1 MGLRLQR
8 QSEAIKE
15 KTDSQVAIGDALYEL
30 PDNPDL
36 ELGDALLETLG
47 TNAEDLFQAE
57 NITKKEEEYLILEKI
72 KDE

>member
-1 MGLRLQR
+1 M
-8 QSEAIKE
+8 
-15 KTDSQVAIGDALYEL
+15 IGDTLYEL

-47 TNAEDLFQAE
+47 TNAEDLFQEE
-57 NITKKEEEYLILEKI
+57 NITKKEEEDLILEKI